1 MRPQAKKNP
10 EKSLLKSDLSLKTHF
25 NVSLLPAKAQ
35 SFHSP
40 IKDPPPVDDFA
51 LDLTLENFYHPTAN
65 SLRPVFSNNYFFAKV
80 YLDSGF
86 ELFDSHM
93 LKATFP
99 EPHS

>member
-1 MRPQAKKNP
+1 MRPQTKKNP

-40 IKDPPPVDDFA
+40 IKDPPVDDFA

-65 SLRPVFSNNYFFAKV
+65 SLRPVFSILFFR
-80 YLDSGF
+80 
-86 ELFDSHM
+86 
-93 LKATFP
+93 
-99 EPHS
+99 